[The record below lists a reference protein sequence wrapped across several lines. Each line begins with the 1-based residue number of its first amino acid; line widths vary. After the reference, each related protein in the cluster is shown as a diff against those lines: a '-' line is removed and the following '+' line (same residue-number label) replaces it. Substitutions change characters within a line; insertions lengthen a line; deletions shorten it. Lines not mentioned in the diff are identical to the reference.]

1 MERIISND
9 KYDALKSI
17 GCRSLSRYIRVL
29 IVAMGSPVF
38 LRAQSGDS
46 TRRTYPRPTAYMS
59 FIVPVVK
66 LNKNGVTS
74 NFADFHNGF
83 TIGFPVGVNVFY
95 SDRFGFSFE
104 LTPGIKAISGVVK
117 DYNLQ
122 FAPGVMLRSPHGFT
136 FISRLAFETAGRF
149 GVTPVFA
156 KVVLRTRPLNY
167 FIAGS
172 APIRFGN
179 NEPPS
184 IGANLQFGFIFN

>member
-1 MERIISND
+1 MRKDMYIAQMNLRSRPWSKRIRII
-9 KYDALKSI
+9 
-17 GCRSLSRYIRVL
+17 
-29 IVAMGSPVF
+29 F
-38 LRAQSGDS
+38 LAILFPFCLQAQSGDS
-46 TRRTYPRPTAYMS
+46 ARRTFPRPAAYMS
-59 FIVPVVK
+59 VIFPIIKV
-66 LNKNGVTS
+66 NKDGVTS

-83 TIGFPVGVNVFY
+83 TVGFPVGVNVFY
-95 SDRFGFSFE
+95 SERFGFSFE

-122 FAPGVMLRSPHGFT
+122 FAPGLMFRYPHGFT

-149 GVTPVFA
+149 GVTPVFN
-156 KVVLRTRPLNY
+156 KIVLRTRALNY

-179 NEPPS
+179 NEPAS